1 MFKCLGLVYFF
12 IHLKYNIMRKFSFEK
27 LEVWQLSRKLTKTIY
42 EISSEFP
49 EEEKFGLTSQIRRAV
64 ISVSSN
70 IAEGTSR
77 QSGIE
82 QARYT
87 EIAYG
92 SLLEVLNQLIL
103 ASDLEY
109 ISIERVNSQRPAIEE
124 LVNKLYKL
132 RLSQLNKKKK

>member
-1 MFKCLGLVYFF
+1 
-12 IHLKYNIMRKFSFEK
+12 MRQFSFEK
-27 LEVWQLSRKLTKTIY
+27 LDVWQLSRNLAVEVYK
-42 EISSEFP
+42 ISNDFP
-49 EEEKFGLTSQIRRAV
+49 KEEKYGLSSQIRRAV

-103 ASDLEY
+103 ASDLNY
-109 ISIERVNSQRPAIEE
+109 ISIEKVNILRPKIEE

-132 RLSQLNKKKK
+132 RLSQLNKNKNNPKH

>member
-1 MFKCLGLVYFF
+1 
-12 IHLKYNIMRKFSFEK
+12 MRLYSFEK
-27 LEVWQLSRKLTKTIY
+27 LEVWQLARKFTKEIY
-42 EISSEFP
+42 RISSAFP
-49 EEEKFGLTSQIRRAV
+49 DEEKFGLTSQIRRAA

-70 IAEGTSR
+70 IAEGSSR
-77 QSGIE
+77 RSGIE

-103 ASDLEY
+103 AGDLNFIPEKE
-109 ISIERVNSQRPAIEE
+109 IKIQRPIIEE

-132 RLSQLNKKKK
+132 RLSQLKKNKR

>member
-1 MFKCLGLVYFF
+1 
-12 IHLKYNIMRKFSFEK
+12 MRLYSFEK
-27 LEVWQLSRKLTKTIY
+27 LEVWQLARKFTKEIY
-42 EISSEFP
+42 RISSIFP
-49 EEEKFGLTSQIRRAV
+49 DEEKFWLTSQIRRAV

-70 IAEGTSR
+70 IAEGSSR
-77 QSGIE
+77 RSGIE

-103 ASDLEY
+103 AGDLNFIPEKE
-109 ISIERVNSQRPAIEE
+109 IKIQRPVIEE

-132 RLSQLNKKKK
+132 RLSQLKKNKN

>member
-1 MFKCLGLVYFF
+1 
-12 IHLKYNIMRKFSFEK
+12 MRQFSFEK
-27 LEVWQLSRKLTKTIY
+27 LDVWQLSRNLAVEIY
-42 EISSEFP
+42 KISNDFP
-49 EEEKFGLTSQIRRAV
+49 KEEKYGLSSQIRRAV

-70 IAEGTSR
+70 IAEGSSR

-103 ASDLEY
+103 SSDLNY
-109 ISIERVNSQRPAIEE
+109 IATKEVEDLRPKIEE

-132 RLSQLNKKKK
+132 RLSQLNKNKKKLKH

>member
-1 MFKCLGLVYFF
+1 
-12 IHLKYNIMRKFSFEK
+12 MRKFSFEK
-27 LEVWQLSRKLTKTIY
+27 LDVWQLSRKLTITIY
-42 EISSEFP
+42 NISKQFP
-49 EEEKFGLTSQIRRAV
+49 EEEKYGLTSQIRRAI

-109 ISIERVNSQRPAIEE
+109 ISVETVNLQRSAIEE

-132 RLSQLNKKKK
+132 RLSQLNKSKH

>member
-1 MFKCLGLVYFF
+1 
-12 IHLKYNIMRKFSFEK
+12 MRQFSFEK
-27 LEVWQLSRKLTKTIY
+27 LEVWQLSRTLAVVIY
-42 EISSEFP
+42 KISNNFP
-49 EEEKFGLTSQIRRAV
+49 KEEKYGLSSQIRRAI

-70 IAEGTSR
+70 IAEGSSR

-109 ISIERVNSQRPAIEE
+109 ISVKEVESLRPKIEE

-132 RLSQLNKKKK
+132 RLSQLNKNKKKRKH